1 MEASP
6 KPTHQAWFGMPPGE
20 AEKHLAEEAEPVL
33 AFKPSSSFKRSPIG
47 ILIDVVCGVLAL
59 ISMRVAGVFQVKSA
73 RRAFADNR
81 P

>member
-1 MEASP
+1 
-6 KPTHQAWFGMPPGE
+6 MPPGE

-59 ISMRVAGVFQVKSA
+59 ISMRVAGVF
-73 RRAFADNR
+73 
-81 P
+81 